1 MRKGEKE
8 KTNKPPLLGNMHPN
22 SKLTASPHHAITA
35 PSTHS
40 SRLSPMLPTDA
51 AMAPGV
57 AKMPDPMTRE
67 MSRM

>member
-1 MRKGEKE
+1 
-8 KTNKPPLLGNMHPN
+8 MHPN